1 MVKRKGITYLTPLEG
16 NERCQSILNTNVGV
30 ADQVLTSMSA
40 RIAAGMASLA
50 TIAAKTPVA
59 AQMAMWITW
68 FATFAEE
75 AEPLGAA
82 CLAKNGA
89 RRILY
94 PVGKTPGAPPL
105 NRLALRREFDWQKG
119 LKYISPKRKN
129 DTRVGPVALTC
140 PGSAPP
146 ATGPLSRPRG
156 GFAKTACGPSS
167 AGINGTRRGSA
178 TCMTT
183 APTRR

>member
-1 MVKRKGITYLTPLEG
+1 
-16 NERCQSILNTNVGV
+16 
-30 ADQVLTSMSA
+30 
-40 RIAAGMASLA
+40 MASLA

-105 NRLALRREFDWQKG
+105 NRLALRREFDWKKG
-119 LKYISPKRKN
+119 LKYISPFEKAEKFLVRL
-129 DTRVGPVALTC
+129 RSIFL
-140 PGSAPP
+140 SAPSARKKNP
-146 ATGPLSRPRG
+146 DWRRKRIAAIHARCHELGIEAWRIAYMKEKFGRDSLVDMPDEEIETLYRAVMGKKRP
-156 GFAKTACGPSS
+156 P
-167 AGINGTRRGSA
+167 NGK
-178 TCMTT
+178 
-183 APTRR
+183 

>member
-1 MVKRKGITYLTPLEG
+1 MGITYLTPLEG

-40 RIAAGMASLA
+40 RIAAGMAPLA

-59 AQMAMWITW
+59 ARMAMWITW

-119 LKYISPKRKN
+119 VKYINPKFIVQIR
-129 DTRVGPVALTC
+129 
-140 PGSAPP
+140 
-146 ATGPLSRPRG
+146 RG
-156 GFAKTACGPSS
+156 GEW
-167 AGINGTRRGSA
+167 I
-178 TCMTT
+178 
-183 APTRR
+183 PTLFRDGLPGNMDEKRAEAALKLARERFPRCEYRVRKVKA